1 MNKFQLVVKHA
12 EQKCYTLL
20 KTKLLRRSDF
30 PGKYKSRPGIY
41 LFSEKGRALYVG
53 RTNNLGWSIA
63 AHTYNSH
70 HSANFAFL
78 IAKDKTKTPK
88 KTKKTRSEL
97 LENKKFRRA
106 FDKARERIK
115 AMDIQI
121 IEEKNSIR
129 QALLEIYIALRTNTK
144 FNSFDDH

>member
-20 KTKLLRRSDF
+20 KTKILRRSDF
-30 PGKYKSRPGIY
+30 PGKYKFRSGIY

-53 RTNNLGWSIA
+53 RTNNLGWRISS
-63 AHTYNSH
+63 HTYNSH

-129 QALLEIYIALRTNTK
+129 QALLEIYIALRTNAK
-144 FNSFDDH
+144 YNSFDNH